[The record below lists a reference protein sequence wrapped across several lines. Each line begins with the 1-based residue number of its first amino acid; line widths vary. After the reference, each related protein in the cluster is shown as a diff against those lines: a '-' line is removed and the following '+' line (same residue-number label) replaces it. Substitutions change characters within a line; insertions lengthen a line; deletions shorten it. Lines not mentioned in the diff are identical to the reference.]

1 MLKHNIYKYI
11 FNINTNIMLI
21 IKRYINLFNTDI
33 KYSIMALICGCI
45 GSYYNV
51 NATEHTSRVMLGDFS
66 NERLYLLFYT
76 NVISMVAISFRG
88 ALFVYSQKCMNHKL
102 RCIIYKKI
110 LNQPL
115 KFYETEPVN
124 SLLERVNNDSR
135 IVSDIISLNINVLS
149 RSVVEV
155 IITFWLLTNI
165 SWKLTVITLILIP
178 FNYLISE
185 YYNKIHK
192 KIMTNYEELTKELNT
207 YTHETLSHL
216 SVLKTYANEIT
227 AYNKYNIL
235 SDELALYNSKECFL
249 YGSNLLVVSNIPT
262 IITIAIILSANYLN
276 TIDGLTIFILH
287 NQGLY
292 STIKTIFDKKNEFI
306 KSRDPYERIINIL
319 DAPEYTYGYYIP
331 SDNNFYGDI
340 SFNSLSFKY
349 EKSNE
354 YILTNFNFNINRG
367 DKIAIIGASGCGKS
381 TLSKLLVNILSPT
394 GGNITI
400 DNVNICDYDSR
411 WLKQH
416 IGYVAQDSILFSD
429 TIANNISYGLDN
441 VSYDDIETAAKNA
454 NAHDFISNL
463 PNKYQ
468 TKLEGTE
475 LSSLSGGQKQRI
487 SIARALIRK
496 PQIIIFDE
504 ATSALDP
511 YCEELV
517 QQTIKECFKNQ
528 LCTMIIIAHRRS
540 ALEIADKI
548 YELKDSQLILSNI

>member
-1 MLKHNIYKYI
+1 MGL
-11 FNINTNIMLI
+11 M
-21 IKRYINLFNTDI
+21 
-33 KYSIMALICGCI
+33 CGCI

-51 NATEHTSRVMLGDFS
+51 YAQSYTSKVMMGDFS
-66 NERLYLLFYT
+66 NEKLYLLFYT
-76 NVISMVAISFRG
+76 NFISMIAISFRG

-102 RCIIYKKI
+102 RCIVYKKI

-115 KFYETEPVN
+115 QFYETETVN
-124 SLLERVNNDSR
+124 SLLEKVNNDSR
-135 IVSDIISLNINVLS
+135 IVSDIISLNINVLC
-149 RSVVEV
+149 RSIIEV
-155 IITFWLLTNI
+155 IITFWLLSNI
-165 SWKLTVITLILIP
+165 SWKLTIIALILIP

-185 YYNKIHK
+185 FYNKIHK
-192 KIMTNYEELTKELNT
+192 KIMTNYEELTNELNT

-216 SVLKTYANEIT
+216 SILKTYANEIT

-235 SDELALYNSKECFL
+235 SDEISLYNNKECFL
-249 YGSNLLVVSNIPT
+249 YGSNLLIVSNIPT
-262 IITIAIILSANYLN
+262 IITIIIILSANYLN
-276 TIDGLTIFILH
+276 SIDGLTIFILH

-292 STIKTIFDKKNEFI
+292 STIKTIFDMKNEFI
-306 KSRDPYERIINIL
+306 KCKEPYKRITNIL
-319 DAPEYTYGYYIP
+319 DTPEYIYGYYIP

-354 YILTNFNFNINRG
+354 HILNNFNFNINRG
-367 DKIAIIGASGCGKS
+367 DKIAIIGDSGCGKS

-394 GGNITI
+394 SGNITI
-400 DNVNICDYDSR
+400 DNINICEYDSR
-411 WLKQH
+411 WLKKH
-416 IGYVAQDSILFSD
+416 IGYVAQESILFSD
-429 TIANNISYGLDN
+429 TIANNISYGLNN
-441 VSYDDIETAAKNA
+441 VSDFDIVTAAKIA
-454 NAHDFISNL
+454 NAHDFISKL

-517 QQTIKECFKNQ
+517 QNTIKDCFKNQ

-548 YELKDSQLILSNI
+548 YELKNSQLILSNI

>member
-1 MLKHNIYKYI
+1 MG
-11 FNINTNIMLI
+11 
-21 IKRYINLFNTDI
+21 
-33 KYSIMALICGCI
+33 LICGCI
-45 GSYYNV
+45 GSFYNV
-51 NATEHTSRVMLGDFS
+51 YAQSHTSRVMMGDFS

-76 NVISMVAISFRG
+76 NFISMIAISFRG

-102 RCIIYKKI
+102 RCIVYKKI

-115 KFYETEPVN
+115 QFYETEPVN
-124 SLLERVNNDSR
+124 SLLERVNNDSK
-135 IVSDIISLNINVLS
+135 IVSDIISLNINVLC
-149 RSVVEV
+149 RSIIEV

-165 SWKLTVITLILIP
+165 SWKLTIIALILIP

-192 KIMTNYEELTKELNT
+192 KIMANYEELTKELNT

-227 AYNKYNIL
+227 ANNKYNML
-235 SDELALYNSKECFL
+235 SDELSLYNSKECFL
-249 YGSNLLVVSNIPT
+249 YGSNLLIVSNIPT
-262 IITIAIILSANYLN
+262 IITIIIILSANYLN
-276 TIDGLTIFILH
+276 SIEGLTIFILH

-292 STIKTIFDKKNEFI
+292 STIKTIFDMKNEFI
-306 KSRDPYERIINIL
+306 KCREPYTRITNIL
-319 DAPEYTYGYYIP
+319 DAPEYIYGYYIP
-331 SDNNFYGDI
+331 NDNNFYGDI

-354 YILTNFNFNINRG
+354 YILNNLNFNINRG
-367 DKIAIIGASGCGKS
+367 DKIAIIGESGCGKS
-381 TLSKLLVNILSPT
+381 TLSKLLVNILFPT

-400 DNVNICDYDSR
+400 DNVNICDYDSK
-411 WLKQH
+411 WLKKH

-429 TIANNISYGLDN
+429 TIANNISYGMDN
-441 VSYDDIETAAKNA
+441 ITEDDIIAASKNA
-454 NAHDFISNL
+454 NAHNFICNL

-487 SIARALIRK
+487 SIARALIRNPK
-496 PQIIIFDE
+496 IIIFDE

-517 QQTIKECFKNQ
+517 QNTIKECFKTQ

-540 ALEIADKI
+540 ALEIVDKI
-548 YELKDSQLILSNI
+548 YELKNSQLILSNI

>member
-1 MLKHNIYKYI
+1 MQIKQ
-11 FNINTNIMLI
+11 IMQI
-21 IKRYINLFNTDI
+21 IKRYFDLCGNNT
-33 KYSIMALICGCI
+33 KYSFIGLLCGGI

-51 NATEHTSRVMLGDFS
+51 IANEHMTRMMVGDFT

-76 NVISMVAISFRG
+76 NFISMIAISLRG
-88 ALFVYSQKCMNHKL
+88 GLFVYSQKCMNHKL
-102 RCIIYKKI
+102 RCIVYKKI

-124 SLLERVNNDSR
+124 ALLERMNNDAK
-135 IVSDIISLNINVLS
+135 IVSDIISLNINVFS
-149 RSVVEV
+149 RSFIEV

-165 SWKLTVITLILIP
+165 SWKLTAIAIILIP
-178 FNYLISE
+178 INYLISE
-185 YYNKIHK
+185 CYEKIHK
-192 KIMTNYEELTKELNT
+192 KIMANYEELNKVLNT
-207 YTHETLSHL
+207 YTHETISHI
-216 SVLKTYANEIT
+216 SVLKSYANELQSQ
-227 AYNKYNIL
+227 NKYNDLSNEIANYNYKESIL
-235 SDELALYNSKECFL
+235 YS
-249 YGSNLLVVSNIPT
+249 SNLLVVCNIPT
-262 IITIAIILSANYLN
+262 ITTIIIILSANYLN
-276 TIDGLTIFILH
+276 TVEGLAIFILH

-292 STIKTIFDKKNEFI
+292 STIKTLFDMKNEFI
-306 KSRDPYERIINIL
+306 KCKEPYRRITDIL
-319 DAPEYTYGYYIP
+319 DTPEYTQGYYIP
-331 SDNNFYGDI
+331 PSNILNGGI
-340 SFNSLSFKY
+340 AFNSLSFKY
-349 EKSNE
+349 EKATE
-354 YILTNFNFNINRG
+354 PILSNFNFTINRG

-394 GGNITI
+394 EGSITI
-400 DNVNICDYDSR
+400 DNVNICNYDSV
-411 WLKQH
+411 WLKKN

-429 TIANNISYGLDN
+429 TIANNISYGLES
-441 VSYDDIETAAKNA
+441 VTEYDIIEAAKNA
-454 NAHDFISNL
+454 NAHEFISML

-517 QQTIKECFKNQ
+517 QQTIKECFCNQ
-528 LCTMIIIAHRRS
+528 NSTMIIIAHRRS

-548 YELKDSQLILSNI
+548 YELKGSQLILANI